1 MKEKFVMLKRLG
13 RGRRNKDISAKYF
26 VPKNTL
32 SIWVKIRGK
41 LFTALKKGKNTNRQK
56 LHKANQNSVNQ
67 AVFKWF
73 LGVQTQNVPKSGKI
87 SFSMLKSL
95 VSLIL
100 MLLMVRKDPGKE
112 EALSHLKPFQVNQF
126 LWV

>member
-1 MKEKFVMLKRLG
+1 MLKRLG

-67 AVFKWF
+67 AVFK
-73 LGVQTQNVPKSGKI
+73 
-87 SFSMLKSL
+87 
-95 VSLIL
+95 
-100 MLLMVRKDPGKE
+100 
-112 EALSHLKPFQVNQF
+112 
-126 LWV
+126 